1 MKCFTELNMAK
12 ILVCDDDNDL
22 VRLINERFT
31 SEGYDVVSTK
41 NGNETLKMVEEQK
54 PDLVILDAL
63 VPGMH
68 GFEVCKALKSKP
80 ATRNIP
86 VILMTAVY
94 TKSRYRQEA
103 ISQLGA
109 QDYLL
114 KPIDISDLVSR
125 VKKFI

>member
-1 MKCFTELNMAK
+1 MKCFTKLDMAK

-22 VRLINERFT
+22 VLLIKEQFT

-41 NGNETLKMVEEQK
+41 NGNETLKLVEEQK

-94 TKSRYRQEA
+94 TKSRYKQEA

-109 QDYLL
+109 QDYVL
-114 KPIDISDLVSR
+114 KPFDISDLVSR

>member
-1 MKCFTELNMAK
+1 MAK

-22 VRLINERFT
+22 VRLIKERFT

-41 NGNETLKMVEEQK
+41 NGNETLKLVEEQK

-68 GFEVCKALKSKP
+68 GFEVCKELKSRP

-94 TKSRYRQEA
+94 TKSRYKQEA